1 MPTSIFL
8 AKLMGPIFLAV
19 GGGMLVNAALYRA
32 IADEFLRNPALIY
45 LSGVLTLTAGLAIV
59 LNHNVW
65 TGDWRVLVTVLGW
78 LAILGGVLRI
88 LAPPQLVAFGRAAW
102 RRPVWPTAAG
112 AIISALG
119 ALLCFF
125 GYIR

>member
-19 GGGMLVNAALYRA
+19 GGGMLANAALYRT

-59 LNHNVW
+59 LNHNLW

-78 LAILGGVLRI
+78 LAVLGGVLRI
-88 LAPPQLVAFGRAAW
+88 FAPPQLVTFGRAAW
-102 RRPVWPTAAG
+102 RRPVWPMAAG
-112 AIISALG
+112 VIMSALG
-119 ALLCFF
+119 APLCFF